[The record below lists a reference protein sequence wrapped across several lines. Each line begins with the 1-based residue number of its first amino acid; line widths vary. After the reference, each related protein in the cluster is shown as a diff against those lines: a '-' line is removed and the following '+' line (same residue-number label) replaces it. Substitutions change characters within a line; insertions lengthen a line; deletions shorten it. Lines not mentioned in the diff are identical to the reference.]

1 MKNQVAQWLV
11 LTMCLFYRT
20 VLAAPLQVGDAVPVI
35 AAKDQHGAAYTF
47 ANGTAFLLVATEM
60 GSAKTANQKLAGEGA
75 GFLAK
80 HHAAYLMD
88 IHTMPAVA
96 RYFAFPKLRKY
107 PQRIVLVDNA
117 ETLSRVPVQPG
128 RITILKL
135 TPDRRIAKVS
145 FWQPANEPVTEV
157 LK

>member
-1 MKNQVAQWLV
+1 
-11 LTMCLFYRT
+11 MCLLCWT
-20 VLAAPLQVGDAVPVI
+20 VPAAPLQVGDAVPAI

-47 ANGTAFLLVATEM
+47 TNGTAFLLVATEM
-60 GSAKTANQKLAGEGA
+60 GGAKAANQKLAGEGA

-80 HHAAYLMD
+80 RHAAYLMD

-96 RYFAFPKLRKY
+96 RYFAFPMLRKY

-128 RITILKL
+128 RVTILKL
-135 TPDRRIAKVS
+135 TPDGRIAKIS
-145 FWQPANEPVTEV
+145 FWQPANEPVAEV

>member
-1 MKNQVAQWLV
+1 
-11 LTMCLFYRT
+11 MCLFCRT
-20 VLAAPLQVGDAVPVI
+20 VPGAPLQVGDAVPAF
-35 AAKDQHGAAYTF
+35 AAKDQHGAAYSFT
-47 ANGTAFLLVATEM
+47 NGAAFLLVATERR
-60 GSAKTANQKLAGEGA
+60 SAKSANQKLAGEGA

-88 IHTMPAVA
+88 IHAMPAVA

-128 RITILKL
+128 RVTILKL
-135 TPDRRIAKVS
+135 TPDGRIAKIS
-145 FWQPANEPVTEV
+145 FWQPASEPVVDV